1 MMEEPNVKKQNFQPV
16 KDYAI
21 LNNIS
26 VQAVYKRAK
35 KGTLIIKKIG
45 TYTLVS
51 DK

>member
-1 MMEEPNVKKQNFQPV
+1 METQELKKPSFQPV

-35 KGTLIIKKIG
+35 NGTLLIKKIG
-45 TYTLVS
+45 SYTLVS